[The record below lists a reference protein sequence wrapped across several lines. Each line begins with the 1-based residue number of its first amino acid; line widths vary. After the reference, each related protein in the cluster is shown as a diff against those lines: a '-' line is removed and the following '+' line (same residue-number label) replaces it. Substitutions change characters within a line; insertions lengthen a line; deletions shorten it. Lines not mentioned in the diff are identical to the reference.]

1 MHANRACL
9 FRMEEEHR
17 RALKCIQEISKRVEL
32 MREQAISIEREKE
45 TLLAT
50 LQQIQ
55 DNPELAKLPE
65 GTPV

>member
-1 MHANRACL
+1 MA
-9 FRMEEEHR
+9 EEHGR
-17 RALKCIQEISKRVEL
+17 VLKCIHEIGKRVEL

-65 GTPV
+65 GTPM